1 MTQLSKQ
8 EIIALADA
16 LTRAVRECRDILIKS
31 IERQE
36 QEPPERPFVILEEP
50 PAPLPE
56 FLTTM
61 AAVAYLRDVVGY
73 PISKSLME
81 KVRGS
86 GGGPPYRT
94 FGTRIVYTPA
104 DLRAWA
110 EGRSRRRTSTSDP
123 GTRV

>member
-8 EIIALADA
+8 EIIDLAEA
-16 LTRAVRECRDILIKS
+16 LTRAVRECRDILVKS
-31 IERQE
+31 AERQE
-36 QEPPERPFVILEEP
+36 QEPPERPVVVVEEAP
-50 PAPLPE
+50 PPLPE
-56 FLTTM
+56 LLTTT

-73 PISKSLME
+73 PLSKSLMD
-81 KVRGS
+81 KARGS

>member
-1 MTQLSKQ
+1 MTQLNRQ
-8 EIIALADA
+8 EIIDLADA
-16 LTRAVRECRDILIKS
+16 LTKAVRECRDILIKS

-36 QEPPERPFVILEEP
+36 QEPPERPVVVVEEHP
-50 PAPLPE
+50 PPLPE

-73 PISKSLME
+73 PLSKSLLE
-81 KVRGS
+81 KVRVS

-104 DLRAWA
+104 DLKAWA
-110 EGRSRRRTSTSDP
+110 EGRSRKRTSTSDP